1 MSALFSYSIA
11 VSLVTL
17 LLFPVLNRLINRS
30 TYFCFNR
37 AATIIAM
44 LLALATPYLVTFD
57 IIRFDSNEGILST
70 TDAPAGIIARNIASV
85 GSVSV
90 QPEAQSNFSWIA
102 IAVGIYCAG
111 ILLLLL
117 RELISFIRLFQ
128 IIAKSE
134 KRVSDGHTVCCLD
147 DSETAPFSWGK
158 YIFIQKKDFE
168 GDCTSILLHE
178 EAHTDKRHWLD
189 VLFTDMFCILLWYNP
204 FAWMIRQLLK
214 LNHEFEADAAVI
226 ESGVDTYSY
235 QRMLVT
241 KAMGKKAM
249 TMTNSLAA
257 SKGYF
262 HKRVMKMSKVR
273 SSRKT
278 KLLALCI
285 APAVFAAWLII
296 SSPVSAGLLSSI
308 SDFKFQTEREEEIA
322 LPYMESKTLDIEE
335 AIEDEMPEENAD
347 TLIILPSPLKDQKEL
362 YDIIRL
368 SLSTIEPDK
377 DTKINIGIVVDEEG
391 RVAEV
396 VTDNKDNSL
405 VNLIIDKAV
414 NGIRFEQI
422 TQDGK
427 PIQTRFNIPVVIK
440 KK

>member
-1 MSALFSYSIA
+1 MGALFSYSIA

-37 AATIIAM
+37 AAIIIAM

-57 IIRFDSNEGILST
+57 IIPFDSNEDILST
-70 TDAPAGIIARNIASV
+70 TDAPAGILTKNIAV
-85 GSVSV
+85 VNSVSV
-90 QPEAQSNFSWIA
+90 PSEAQSDFSWIA

-134 KRVSDGHTVCCLD
+134 KRVSNSHTVCCLD

-168 GDCTSILLHE
+168 KDCTSILLHE

-189 VLFTDMFCILLWYNP
+189 VLFSNMFCILLWYNP
-204 FAWMIRQLLK
+204 FAWIIKQLLK
-214 LNHEFEADAAVI
+214 LNHEFEADSAVI

-241 KAMGKKAM
+241 KAMGKRAM

-257 SKGYF
+257 SKGNF
-262 HKRVMKMSKVR
+262 HTRVMKMSKVR

-335 AIEDEMPEENAD
+335 AIEDDMPEENAD

-377 DTKINIGIVVDEEG
+377 NTKINIGIVVDEEG
-391 RVAEV
+391 KVAEV
-396 VTDNKDNSL
+396 VTDNKDNPL

-414 NGIRFEQI
+414 NGVRFEQI